1 MNESGFIR
9 ALHTKLPPE
18 IYRWKVS
25 DRFSAGVADAYY
37 SSSKAD
43 LWIEYKFYKEGLP
56 KTVKPAISKLQQ
68 RWLNARYEE
77 GRNVYVVVGSPTL
90 CLIYKDKEWN
100 KSKLSTNGITRNDLI
115 NWMTTVLC

>member
-9 ALHTKLPPE
+9 ALHQKLPPE

-43 LWIEYKFYKEGLP
+43 LWIEYKFYKDGLP
-56 KTVKPAISKLQQ
+56 RTVKPAISKLQQ
-68 RWLNARYEE
+68 RWLNARYDE
-77 GRNVYVVVGSPTL
+77 GRNVFVVVGSPTL

-100 KSKLSTNGITRNDLI
+100 KSKLSTTGITRNDLLI
-115 NWMTTVLC
+115 WMTTELC

>member
-9 ALHTKLPPE
+9 AVHSKLPKS

-37 SSSKAD
+37 SSKKAD
-43 LWIEYKFYKEGLP
+43 LWIEYKYYKDGLP
-56 KTVKPAISKLQQ
+56 KTVTPNLSKLQIK
-68 RWLNARYEE
+68 WLNERHDE
-77 GRNVYVVVGSPTL
+77 GRNVFVIVGSPTT

-100 KSKLSTNGITRNDLI
+100 SSKANAQAISRQELI
-115 NWMTTVLC
+115 NWISNQLC